1 MAHTVIIGAGLAGM
15 PLALELRKTLGRKE
29 KITVVSPAD
38 HFQFVPSNPWIAVG
52 WRERPKTTTPLAP
65 PLKKRGIDLKVDSLA
80 AIDPDAQTVT
90 LRGGETLNYDYLAIT
105 TGPKLAFEEIPGLG
119 PENGH
124 SQSICTLDHS
134 EHCRDKYEQLL
145 AAPGPIVIGAA
156 QGASCFGPAY
166 EFAFILDRDLRKR
179 GLRHQVPITFV
190 TSEPY
195 IGHLG
200 LGGVGDSR
208 GLLEHELRQRDIRW
222 ICNAKT
228 DRLESGKVFVSEHDD
243 QGEVRRQHEIDA
255 VFSMIL
261 PAFKGVDPV
270 AAIAELCNPR
280 GFVKIDEFQ
289 RNPTWPNIYASG
301 VCVAIPPVEQTPV
314 ATGAP
319 KTGYM
324 IESMNTAIAENIK
337 LDLAGEQPEARATW
351 NALCL
356 ADMGN
361 TGAAFLAMPQMPPR
375 NVTWTKKG
383 KWVHW
388 AKSAFEWYFLRKMR
402 KGVAEPAYE
411 RAMLRMLGI
420 RRLRAERRKEAA

>member
-1 MAHTVIIGAGLAGM
+1 MTHTVIIGAGLAGM
-15 PLALELRKTLGRKE
+15 PLALELRKTLGRKA

-38 HFQFVPSNPWIAVG
+38 HFQFVPSNPWVAVG

-65 PLKKRGIDLKVDSLA
+65 PLRKRGIDLKVDTVSG
-80 AIDPDAQTVT
+80 IDPDKQTVT
-90 LRGGETLNYDYLAIT
+90 LQSGDSLDYDYLAIT
-105 TGPKLAFEEIPGLG
+105 TGPKLAFDEIPGLG
-119 PENGH
+119 PDAH

-134 EHCRDKYEQLL
+134 EHCRGKYEELL
-145 AAPGPIVIGAA
+145 ANPGPVVIGAA

-179 GLRHQVPITFV
+179 GIRDQVPITFV

-200 LGGVGDSR
+200 LGGVGDSK

-222 ICNAKT
+222 VCNAKT
-228 DRLESGKVFVSEHDD
+228 DRLEAGKVFVSEHDD
-243 QGEVRRQHEIDA
+243 QGAVTRQHEIDA

-270 AAIAELCNPR
+270 AAITDLCNPR

-289 RNPTWPNIYASG
+289 RNPKWSNIYASG

-324 IESMNTAIAENIK
+324 IESMNSAICENIK
-337 LDLAGEQPEARATW
+337 LAIAGEQPEARATW

-375 NVTWTKKG
+375 NVTWMKKG

-388 AKSAFEWYFLRKMR
+388 AKTTFEWYFLRKMR
-402 KGVAEPAYE
+402 KGIAEPAYE
-411 RAMLRMLGI
+411 RRMLKLLGV
-420 RRLRAERRKEAA
+420 RRLRAERHKEAA